1 MLTVNLISQMLL
13 RVIVAQIQTE
23 QSGAVSLFGSFY
35 VLEKWL
41 TNFAMAALI
50 ISLILMFWLSSNH
63 KRAVED
69 YNRQINVSSNDI
81 DKLRE
86 EVAKL
91 SQKITDRISGNIS
104 LDKYEDSA
112 AIQES

>member
-1 MLTVNLISQMLL
+1 MLTVNLIPQVLCRILL
-13 RVIVAQIQTE
+13 AQIQAE
-23 QSGAVSLFGSFY
+23 QSGAVSVFGTFY

-41 TNFAMAALI
+41 TNFAMAALL
-50 ISLILMFWLSSNH
+50 ISLLLLFWLSFNH
-63 KRAVED
+63 KRCVED
-69 YNRQINVSSNDI
+69 YGRQINSSSNDI

-91 SQKITDRISGNIS
+91 SQKISDKFSGRIS
-104 LDKYEDSA
+104 LEEYEETA

>member
-1 MLTVNLISQMLL
+1 MLTVNLISQVLCRILL
-13 RVIVAQIQTE
+13 AHIQAE
-23 QSGAVSLFGSFY
+23 QSGSISLFGSFY

-50 ISLILMFWLSSNH
+50 ISLILIFWLSYNH

-69 YNRQINVSSNDI
+69 YNRQINISSNDI

-91 SQKITDRISGNIS
+91 SQKISDRISGKIS
-104 LDKYEDSA
+104 LEEYEDSA
-112 AIQES
+112 VIQES